1 VAGGA
6 VGPAS
11 GQVRQGYLELSGTN
25 PTDEL
30 MQLIEASRAYE
41 ANVNLIRY
49 HDEALGR
56 LLSDVPRLP

>member
-1 VAGGA
+1 MVA
-6 VGPAS
+6 AS

-25 PTDEL
+25 PADEL

-41 ANVNLIRY
+41 ANVNMIRY

-56 LLSDVPRLP
+56 LLRDVPRLP